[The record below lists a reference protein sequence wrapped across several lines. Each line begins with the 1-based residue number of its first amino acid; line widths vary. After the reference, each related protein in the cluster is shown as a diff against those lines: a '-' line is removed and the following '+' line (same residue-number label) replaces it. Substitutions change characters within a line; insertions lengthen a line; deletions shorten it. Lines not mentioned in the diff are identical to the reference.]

1 MPVRNLLYVCTA
13 NIFRSRVAEELT
25 KQLLEDSKMKI
36 NVESAGIQKYNGEP
50 LRKEL
55 LDLTKRYKIDM
66 SAHAPK
72 QVNARLVNKA
82 DLILVFDDAQLRE
95 LGKKFPSTKNKTYT
109 IKDYVGCT
117 DYSTEDLWGKPV
129 ELFEG
134 FIKETKLDIQKCL
147 DRIGGR
153 Q

>member
-66 SAHAPK
+66 SAH
-72 QVNARLVNKA
+72 A